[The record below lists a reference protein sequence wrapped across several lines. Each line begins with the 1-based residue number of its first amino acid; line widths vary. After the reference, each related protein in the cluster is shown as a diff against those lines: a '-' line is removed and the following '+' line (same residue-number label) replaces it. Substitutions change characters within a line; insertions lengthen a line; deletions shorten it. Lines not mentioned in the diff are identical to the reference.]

1 MITGKKIAVVGSRKF
16 KNYAQLERIVKGY
29 IDSEDDEF
37 ESGGALGADSMAQR
51 FCKENGFDIHIRYP
65 KYKVH
70 GKPATFIR
78 NERIVRNS
86 ELVLAFYAKG
96 RFQQG
101 GTANSASWARKLGIE
116 LYEYEEDD
124 S

>member
-1 MITGKKIAVVGSRKF
+1 MLINKKIAVVGSREF
-16 KNYAQLERIVKGY
+16 KNFAQLNSKVVEY

-37 ESGGALGADSMAQR
+37 ESGGALGADSMCQR
-51 FCKENGFDIHIRYP
+51 FCKEEGFDIHIRYP

-86 ELVLAFYAKG
+86 DLVLAFYSKD
-96 RFQQG
+96 RFQIG
-101 GTANSASWARKLGIE
+101 GTANAASWARKLNIPLFE
-116 LYEYEEDD
+116 FEEE
-124 S
+124 